1 VKAGVGDP
9 DGAFADWR
17 LALELDSEDIG
28 PLYSST
34 FLLETEGRF
43 EEAAEAW
50 RSIVDWT
57 ESRGLVLEA
66 QWPKR
71 ELDRLTGRVMGA

>member
-1 VKAGVGDP
+1 
-9 DGAFADWR
+9 
-17 LALELDSEDIG
+17 
-28 PLYSST
+28 LYSSA

-43 EEAAEAW
+43 DEAAEAW